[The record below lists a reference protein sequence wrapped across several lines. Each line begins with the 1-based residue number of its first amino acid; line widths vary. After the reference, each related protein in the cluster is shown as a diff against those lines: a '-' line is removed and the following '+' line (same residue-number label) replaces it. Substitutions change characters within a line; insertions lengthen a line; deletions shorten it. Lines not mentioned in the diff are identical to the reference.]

1 MLDKNQLEKYNQ
13 EHLYEYEKLMSS
25 NEKNA
30 LDEKVDQLN
39 LAEIQ
44 DLYQDL
50 YVNRKTIDDVSSVS
64 EVKYEVK
71 SRLNEEERHTYE
83 QKVMR
88 QYEMVNLLYY

>member
-71 SRLNEEERHTYE
+71 SRLNEEERHTYC
-83 QKVMR
+83 
-88 QYEMVNLLYY
+88 LLYTSPSPRD

>member
-39 LAEIQ
+39 LAEIM
-44 DLYQDL
+44 LIEKLLMMY
-50 YVNRKTIDDVSSVS
+50 
-64 EVKYEVK
+64 
-71 SRLNEEERHTYE
+71 
-83 QKVMR
+83 
-88 QYEMVNLLYY
+88 LLYLKSNMK

>member
-1 MLDKNQLEKYNQ
+1 MN
-13 EHLYEYEKLMSS
+13 
-25 NEKNA
+25 
-30 LDEKVDQLN
+30 QLN

-71 SRLNEEERHTYE
+71 SRLNEEQRHTYE

-88 QYEMVNLLYY
+88 QYEMVNLQYY

>member
-1 MLDKNQLEKYNQ
+1 MN
-13 EHLYEYEKLMSS
+13 
-25 NEKNA
+25 
-30 LDEKVDQLN
+30 QLN
-39 LAEIQ
+39 LVEIQ

-71 SRLNEEERHTYE
+71 SRLNEEQRHTYE

-88 QYEMVNLLYY
+88 QYEMVNLQYY